1 MVSNRLGLVLDD
13 DAALPDLEAAAA
25 RLRAL
30 LPGIDADR
38 FAEAFPAVLDVDDF
52 ERALEAR
59 RRRRKGGCWGVCRN
73 TFGRGPGLQR
83 PVCGARCWPA
93 LVSNGR
99 LPTPPLLT
107 DNTHN
112 AHQPTNQTT
121 TTTGRAPPHA
131 QPRRRRDAARQPRHG
146 ALAHEG
152 QAPDHVRPDR
162 KPVHLG
168 SYIIE

>member
-59 RRRRKGGCWGVCRN
+59 RRRRKGGMLGRVQEHFWEGAGAPAACLRRALLARSRLKRAASN
-73 TFGRGPGLQR
+73 TTI
-83 PVCGARCWPA
+83 A
-93 LVSNGR
+93 
-99 LPTPPLLT
+99 
-107 DNTHN
+107 
-112 AHQPTNQTT
+112 
-121 TTTGRAPPHA
+121 
-131 QPRRRRDAARQPRHG
+131 
-146 ALAHEG
+146 
-152 QAPDHVRPDR
+152 DR
-162 KPVHLG
+162 
-168 SYIIE
+168 